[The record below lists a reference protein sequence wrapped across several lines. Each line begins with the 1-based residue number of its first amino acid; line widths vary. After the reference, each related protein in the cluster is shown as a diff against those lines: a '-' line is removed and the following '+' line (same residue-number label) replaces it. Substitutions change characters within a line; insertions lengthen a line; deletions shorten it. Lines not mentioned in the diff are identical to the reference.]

1 MTFVIKKNSL
11 PDAEEW
17 LGIDNIEPRGNGFV
31 ANLTLPDDGVL
42 VNKILSYGGAI
53 KVEQPAELKE
63 RVKAVAKRIAE
74 DV

>member
-1 MTFVIKKNSL
+1 MSL
-11 PDAEEW
+11 PD
-17 LGIDNIEPRGNGFV
+17 
-31 ANLTLPDDGVL
+31 DDAL